1 MPAADFASRPGE
13 DMKQHAWVAHCDKVY
28 AKFLFGA
35 GEPVD
40 PADPDSACMFP
51 DEEEVLRE
59 LIGACAARSLLPL
72 VSPSGSQCRAA
83 H

>member
-59 LIGACAARSLLPL
+59 LIGACAARSLCL
-72 VSPSGSQCRAA
+72 VFLRGSPCRAA